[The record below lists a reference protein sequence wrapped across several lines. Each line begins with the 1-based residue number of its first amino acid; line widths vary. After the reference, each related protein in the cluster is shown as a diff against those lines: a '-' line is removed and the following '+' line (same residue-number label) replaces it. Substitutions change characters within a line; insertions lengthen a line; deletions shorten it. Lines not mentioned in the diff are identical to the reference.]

1 MNRRDIAFVVGT
13 LIIAAALAMVPTIT
27 AKESIINLLVLVYIY
42 VMMASSWNIIGGIA
56 GQVNLGHAAFFG
68 LGSLVSR
75 ILWTK
80 GWPLSVSMILGA
92 LVPVAFALIIGA
104 PSFKLRGVYFA
115 IGTLA
120 MAQILFITT
129 RNLFPM
135 ISSLP
140 TEALATYS
148 LAPRYYMALGM
159 TLLTVL
165 VVFWLSRSRWGLGM
179 IAVREE
185 TSAAESLGVSA
196 LQHKLLALCLSA
208 FFAGLAGGVFAYYSA
223 GYYLFF
229 PFFPTWTFDAVMATY
244 IGGTG
249 TVIGPIIGA
258 VFYVLVKEILAL
270 RFVELHPFIFGTLF
284 ILVVLFLPGGMIQIW
299 SRLRRLFRRAAP
311 VPSEGKEREIPESN
325 MMHDR
330 PAVE

>member
-1 MNRRDIAFVVGT
+1 MNRRDIAFIIGT
-13 LIIAAALAMVPTIT
+13 LIVTASLAVVPIATT
-27 AKESIINLLVLVYIY
+27 KESIINLLILVYIY

-56 GQVNLGHAAFFG
+56 GQTNLGHAAFFG

-80 GWPLSVSMILGA
+80 GWPLSISLIIGA

-140 TEALATYS
+140 TEALTTYS
-148 LAPRYYMALGM
+148 LTPRYYMALGL
-159 TLLTVL
+159 TLATVL

-179 IAVREE
+179 VAVREE

-229 PFFPTWTFDAVMATY
+229 PFFATWTFDAVMATY
-244 IGGTG
+244 IGGAG
-249 TVIGPIIGA
+249 PVIGPVIGA

-284 ILVVLFLPGGMIQIW
+284 ILVVLFLPGGMVQVW
-299 SRLRRLFRRAAP
+299 SKLRRLWNKGASKPAT
-311 VPSEGKEREIPESN
+311 VEEKVSEGN
-325 MMHDR
+325 MVHDR